1 MSGLVDLNLARTFDE
16 RSNVNV
22 RRQYSV
28 MQAPNKIFPQQLAAN
43 SAQGLAQVSFNPVIS
58 DNTILDSCLKVNYR
72 FTTRLNVSVGNTG
85 TPLTFNSANWY
96 STISKSGLISLRAF
110 PMASVMQAVN
120 LQLNGAGF
128 SSQPYL
134 FISCLERFI
143 DPTKNNYTFSGCP
156 NMRDA
161 SQNYSDLTLASATT
175 NRNPMNPYIDYIS
188 SASSGEPRG
197 GFKAVAVAGS
207 VAQNTTGNVDITW
220 EVTEPI
226 FCSPLTWSIL
236 ESVGL
241 ANINSLVINLTFLPD
256 MSRVLSYDAT
266 NLLANASYQYT
277 INSVSILNGTF
288 DVPPNLLYTSIEP
301 NRNTVIV
308 NPEHFYQYPWN
319 QQQILNSGTVT
330 IAGGA
335 TASGFVF
342 PSTSL
347 TGVPQKVYL
356 WASRQYSSLSAAVP
370 DSFAYLK
377 KLSLTFGNSQN
388 LFASTAPVDLYQISC
403 KNGYKQSWTE
413 HSMYVG
419 GPLCLEFGSDIQLD
433 DGDAPGVQGKYTF
446 SFTCDIQNLDP
457 SNSQTLVVY
466 ALFVYPGIIEIS
478 KGQCKQ
484 VQTPLTQ
491 SMVLATQANPE
502 IPLVPYSRHTGDVMG
517 GSLLGGGWFDW
528 VKNAANKVADVGR
541 SAYGA
546 VKSGINTVAPLAQQA
561 LQVASMIPG
570 VGQYADEASKG
581 LDAVRGFIGS
591 GLRKLRGR
599 GLTGGSATSDLTDEE
614 MLALEAF
621 EQLPPSQQN
630 AIMQELGVSQAPQT
644 PSRKALIS
652 RVRK

>member
-1 MSGLVDLNLARTFDE
+1 MSVDLNLARTFDE

-22 RRQYSV
+22 KRQYSV

-58 DNTILDSCLKVNYR
+58 DNTILDSCLKVHYK

-110 PMASVMQAVN
+110 PMASVMQGVN
-120 LQLNGAGF
+120 LSINGAGF
-128 SSQPYL
+128 TSQPYL
-134 FISCLERFI
+134 FTSCLERFI
-143 DPTKNNYTFSGCP
+143 DPAKNNYIFSGTP

-161 SQNYSDLTLASATT
+161 SQNYSDLTLANATT

-197 GFKAVAVAGS
+197 GFKAVAVTGS
-207 VAQNTTGNVDITW
+207 VAQNTTGNVDIQW

-241 ANINSLVINLTFLPD
+241 ANINTMNINLTFLPD

-277 INSVSILNGTF
+277 INSIGILNSTF
-288 DVPPNLLYTSIEP
+288 DEPPSLLYTSIEP
-301 NRNTVIV
+301 NRNTVVIDKQA
-308 NPEHFYQYPWN
+308 FYQYPWN
-319 QQQILNSGTVT
+319 QMQILNSGTSVL
-330 IAGGA
+330 AGGA
-335 TASGFVF
+335 SSSIVF

-347 TGVPQKVYL
+347 TGVPQKIYI
-356 WASRQYSSLSAAVP
+356 WASRSTATQSAATT
-370 DSFAYLK
+370 DSFGYISA
-377 KLSLTFGNSQN
+377 LSLTFGNSQN

-433 DGDAPGVQGKYTF
+433 DGDAPGVQNKYTL
-446 SFTCDIQNLDP
+446 SFTASVKNLDP
-457 SNSQTLVVY
+457 SNSQTLVLY
-466 ALFVYPGIIEIS
+466 ALLIYPGITEIS
-478 KGQCKQ
+478 NGQCRQ

-491 SMVLATQANPE
+491 QMVLATQSNPN
-502 IPLVPYSRHTGDVMG
+502 IPMVPYSRHNVDVMG
-517 GSLLGGGWFDW
+517 GSLMGGGWFDW
-528 VKNAANKVADVGR
+528 VKSAANSVADVGKQ
-541 SAYGA
+541 AY
-546 VKSGINTVAPLAQQA
+546 SGLKAALPIASQVLDVAKNLPL
-561 LQVASMIPG
+561 
-570 VGQYADEASKG
+570 VGQFAAPAAQG
-581 LDAVRGFIGS
+581 LDKIRGFIGS
-591 GLRKLRGR
+591 GLSKLRGS
-599 GLTGGSATSDLTDEE
+599 GLTGGGVGDLTDEE

-621 EQLPPSQQN
+621 GQLPQYEQD
-630 AIMQELGVSQAPQT
+630 AIMRTMPETVVK
-644 PSRKALIS
+644 PSRRSLLS
-652 RVRK
+652 RATN